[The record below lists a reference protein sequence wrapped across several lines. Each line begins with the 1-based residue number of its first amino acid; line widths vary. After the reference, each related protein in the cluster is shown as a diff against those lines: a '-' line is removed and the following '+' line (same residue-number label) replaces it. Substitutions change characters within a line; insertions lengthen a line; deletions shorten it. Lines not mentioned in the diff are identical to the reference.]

1 MKDDLFEYIPTNM
14 ILRANL
20 TKKEIKSQI
29 SNYIKELSELRIYL
43 EKVYKKTQA
52 AYERLETT
60 LPPSKLKHVEHN
72 YAYTYLAWS
81 VIDYALKDIEKIK
94 FKTYDDFVENRANL
108 MKLLKRDLTKDTSII
123 FDSRAKDSLRWAIRN
138 LYAKELKELHKL
150 INDD

>member
-1 MKDDLFEYIPTNM
+1 MKDDLFQYIPPNM

-43 EKVYKKTQA
+43 EKIYKKTQL
-52 AYERLETT
+52 AYERLKET
-60 LPPSKLKHVEHN
+60 LSPSKLKHVEHN

-94 FKTYDDFVENRANL
+94 FKTYDDFVKNRANL
-108 MKLLKRDLTKDTSII
+108 MKSLKQDLTKDLSII
-123 FDSRAKDSLRWAIRN
+123 FDSSAKDSLQWAIRK
-138 LYAKELKELHKL
+138 LYDKELHKL
-150 INDD
+150 HNINE